1 LSENRTVDDNV
12 IKQVCYLF
20 KTNLSIQHFYFDKT
34 NVTLVGLREVLRAIQ
49 ERRNFRTISVK
60 ENELSLVAEDGQG
73 IVELLKN
80 NLSLTDF
87 HYQHNYFDAEFDEA
101 VKLELSLN
109 DKVVKNILP

>member
-1 LSENRTVDDNV
+1 M

-20 KTNLSIQHFYFDKT
+20 KTNPSIQHFYFDKT
-34 NVTLVGLREVLRAIQ
+34 NVTLVGLRKVLRAIQ

-60 ENELSLVAEDGQG
+60 ENELSLIAEDGQG